1 MDTNEPGREPT
12 EPTEPTDAE
21 LLRDFEAADVRLN
34 DACEN
39 CMDFNEDGEPTDP
52 EYIAAQDEWTHAHA
66 RREIRG
72 KEYLSGQRP
81 MPGSEVSRAEVL
93 RMSTD
98 TLLKAEAERLPDTP
112 APDEVA
118 QLRAEVLRV
127 THAYEQVC
135 MGIQKLRDAAD
146 LSTAR
151 VAELEALLA
160 WLLWHQQGGHS
171 VFGQPI
177 RKALGLGQ
185 FERMPDAV
193 IDIAKQFETTQP
205 GPLEH
210 TEAAPGKE
218 PTSE

>member
-1 MDTNEPGREPT
+1 MIGTEGREPT
-12 EPTEPTDAE
+12 EPTDAMILAAKIYE
-21 LLRDFEAADVRLN
+21 WQAKQKYGEETLLHVAVLCDFTGASRYKRAMAEVI
-34 DACEN
+34 EQH
-39 CMDFNEDGEPTDP
+39 MM
-52 EYIAAQDEWTHAHA
+52 
-66 RREIRG
+66 
-72 KEYLSGQRP
+72 SGARP
-81 MPGSEVSRAEVL
+81 M
-93 RMSTD
+93 
-98 TLLKAEAERLPDTP
+98 PDTP